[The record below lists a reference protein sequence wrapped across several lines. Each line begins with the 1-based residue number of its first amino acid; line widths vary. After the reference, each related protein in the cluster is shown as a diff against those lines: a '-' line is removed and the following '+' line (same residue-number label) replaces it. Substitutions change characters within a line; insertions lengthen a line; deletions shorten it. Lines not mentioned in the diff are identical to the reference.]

1 MSRPRALVSWSSGK
15 DAAWALHALN
25 LAKQIEPAALLT
37 TVTAAYGR
45 VSMHGVREDLLVRQ
59 AEEVG
64 LPLRV
69 VSIPSPCPNE
79 LYEEAFLAELARAR
93 RAGITHVV
101 FGDLFLEDVRA
112 YRERLLE
119 RAGLTGVFPLWRRE
133 TRALATEMLAGG
145 LRAILVCV
153 DPAKM
158 PASFAGRDFDGD
170 LLAELPPGVD
180 PCGERG
186 EFHTFARAGPM
197 FRREVAVERGEV
209 VQRDGFVF
217 ADLLGGSSVPD

>member
-1 MSRPRALVSWSSGK
+1 MGRARALVSWSSGK
-15 DAAWALHALN
+15 DGAWALHAVN
-25 LAKQIEPAALLT
+25 LAKQIGPAGLLT

-45 VSMHGVREDLLVRQ
+45 VSMHGVREELLVRQ

-93 RAGITHVV
+93 KAGITHIV

-119 RAGLTGVFPLWRRE
+119 RAGLTGVFPLWGRE
-133 TRALATEMLAGG
+133 TGALAREMLAGG
-145 LRAILVCV
+145 LRAVLVCV
-153 DPAKM
+153 DPDKV
-158 PASFAGRDFDGD
+158 PASFAGRDFDPK
-170 LLAELPPGVD
+170 LLGELPAGVD

-197 FRREVAVERGEV
+197 FRREIEVARGEV

-217 ADLLGGSSVPD
+217 ADLLEGSSALD